1 MQEAVNY
8 PGNVLISHY
17 QLFLGSQ
24 SKCILFKEALMGFF
38 SCRMPCFKWM
48 SWMKQ
53 KPFMFYHNISEEYIS
68 FSQLNCEPPWIH
80 VLLLSKNNFEKQW
93 SFHIPK
99 FYHKILL
106 CKIVQTTLLIQL
118 FKHLGDSITKKKKRK
133 KRKKKTSL
141 PMKFPPGA
149 HSTPRSLWQV
159 MTVDTPLLQVKMTR
173 LPIITINQEF
183 LE

>member
-38 SCRMPCFKWM
+38 SCRMPCFRWM

-53 KPFMFYHNISEEYIS
+53 KPFMFYHNISGEYIS

-80 VLLLSKNNFEKQW
+80 VLFLSKNNFEKQW

-106 CKIVQTTLLIQL
+106 CKIVQTILLIQL
-118 FKHLGDSITKKKKRK
+118 FKHLGDSITKKKGRK
-133 KRKKKTSL
+133 EKKKTSL
-141 PMKFPPGA
+141 PMRFSPRA
-149 HSTPRSLWQV
+149 HSAPRSLWEV